1 MCCGKDIGVL
11 RVARGKAVKS
21 NAFDAHAAKEHVD
34 SDSVQDNIYRIT
46 ASLAN
51 TLKVMLKRSHLA
63 DYS

>member
-1 MCCGKDIGVL
+1 
-11 RVARGKAVKS
+11 VKS
-21 NAFDAHAAKEHVD
+21 NAFDAYAAKEHVD